1 MEKNARDRDRYSEI
15 IKKLNIEKLPFKV
28 TPAIFNELSLEIA
41 DSLTKLFKN
50 IGLCSDLK
58 WCLSTVKKAKVFLI
72 IYQAN
77 ERAMPIYKEEISKKL
92 PEYSYKTIANIIDEG
107 VAKNYYVTL
116 DPVEKK
122 ISDKKVKNIRPSLE
136 LITAFYNYN
145 IERIATIDKLIKKFQ
160 DKN

>member
-1 MEKNARDRDRYSEI
+1 MS
-15 IKKLNIEKLPFKV
+15 V
-28 TPAIFNELSLEIA
+28 
-41 DSLTKLFKN
+41 
-50 IGLCSDLK
+50 
-58 WCLSTVKKAKVFLI
+58 
-72 IYQAN
+72 
-77 ERAMPIYKEEISKKL
+77 
-92 PEYSYKTIANIIDEG
+92 KTIANIIDEG